1 MSEIS
6 DISGIEAST
15 NTNPLQNVFAI
26 NGKQKKKPYNI
37 NIKNHNKN
45 EPKIHKVNIK
55 RSDKQKFRTYRT
67 KVEPNLHNKILVDA
81 EDEIVSKIKQALGLE
96 EPKNT
101 NSSKVETAQESY
113 ITAPAQFNNGVDE
126 PPTVFYEGT
135 LRGYENYNPLSE
147 ISSEDAEDLTGMAQS
162 LPRRLFH
169 IDEEER
175 ARNFQLALD
184 YAKQEQAKW
193 IVERAEKL
201 QKALD
206 DAKLSQKTTD
216 EKLLSPAQASDLIKY
231 NYQKHMIRKD
241 ARSIANLYQVAKTS
255 KDFPINDM
263 LSQPILTAS
272 SKGVKIELVK
282 GSRLPYS
289 PEVKAKL
296 TKQAKEFKVNQEE
309 SEWIDL
315 TPSKVV
321 KIKSRGRPK
330 GSKTNNSPEAVHARA
345 LAKQKRDE
353 KVRRLRK
360 I

>member
-1 MSEIS
+1 M
-6 DISGIEAST
+6 
-15 NTNPLQNVFAI
+15 
-26 NGKQKKKPYNI
+26 
-37 NIKNHNKN
+37 
-45 EPKIHKVNIK
+45 
-55 RSDKQKFRTYRT
+55 
-67 KVEPNLHNKILVDA
+67 
-81 EDEIVSKIKQALGLE
+81 GLE

-113 ITAPAQFNNGVDE
+113 ITDPAQFNNGVDE
-126 PPTVFYEGT
+126 PPTVFHEGT

-184 YAKQEQAKW
+184 YGKQEHAKW
-193 IVERAEKL
+193 TAARAKAEK
-201 QKALD
+201 
-206 DAKLSQKTTD
+206 SQK
-216 EKLLSPAQASDLIKY
+216 ASDLIKY
-231 NYQKHMIRKD
+231 NYKKYKGRKE
-241 ARSIANLYQVAKTS
+241 ANTIVKSYKEAKALNDITPA
-255 KDFPINDM
+255 DFD
-263 LSQPILTAS
+263 S
-272 SKGVKIELVK
+272 LVVSPLVRGNK
-282 GSRLPYS
+282 TLGLEFGTRKPYS

-345 LAKQKRDE
+345 LAKQKRDA
-353 KVRRLRK
+353 KVRRMRK